1 MVCPCS
7 GADSNRRKVAA
18 KPRVHEVAA
27 ELGIDS
33 KVALDKLKE
42 MGEYVKGPSSSIE
55 PPVARR
61 LKAAL
66 EAAGIK
72 PAAAPAPVA
81 KAATPRPAAAVPAPV
96 AVAEQEHYSDEAHRA
111 PATIRSPATRGC
123 SAQAPQPP
131 APFLAPAHLVRAERA
146 RAHAPAASDS

>member
-1 MVCPCS
+1 MVCPCP
-7 GADSNRRKVAA
+7 GADPNRRKVAA

-33 KVALDKLKE
+33 KIALDKLKE

-72 PAAAPAPVA
+72 PTAAPAPVA
-81 KAATPRPAAAVPAPV
+81 KAAAPRPAAKAPTPV
-96 AVAEQEHYSDEAHRA
+96 VVDESSD
-111 PATIRSPATRGC
+111 
-123 SAQAPQPP
+123 
-131 APFLAPAHLVRAERA
+131 
-146 RAHAPAASDS
+146 D

>member
-1 MVCPCS
+1 MAV
-7 GADSNRRKVAA
+7 

-72 PAAAPAPVA
+72 PAVAPAPAA
-81 KAATPRPAAAVPAPV
+81 KAATPRPAAKAPAPV
-96 AVAEQEHYSDEAHRA
+96 VVA
-111 PATIRSPATRGC
+111 
-123 SAQAPQPP
+123 
-131 APFLAPAHLVRAERA
+131 
-146 RAHAPAASDS
+146 

>member
-7 GADSNRRKVAA
+7 DAHTNRREVAA

-66 EAAGIK
+66 EADGIK
-72 PAAAPAPVA
+72 PAAAPAP
-81 KAATPRPAAAVPAPV
+81 KAAPRAAAKPAEPVGVPAEPTH
-96 AVAEQEHYSDEAHRA
+96 AE
-111 PATIRSPATRGC
+111 
-123 SAQAPQPP
+123 
-131 APFLAPAHLVRAERA
+131 
-146 RAHAPAASDS
+146 